1 MFMSCCK
8 LCLIE
13 SVGLWL
19 WLDILTLLQALSLLH
34 SLAAELHFDVAH
46 VAFCIQLMML

>member
-1 MFMSCCK
+1 MSCCK
-8 LCLIE
+8 LCLIV

-34 SLAAELHFDVAH
+34 SLAAELHFVNGPMWPF
-46 VAFCIQLMML
+46 AFSS